1 MISNPPI
8 RQGKQMSKNTI
19 RMHIARILEIPSVSN
34 ALLQYFAAAL
44 WFHCKH
50 PDIYLLQTGRI
61 NRQNRTELER
71 FWRLFEQDLTR
82 KKAQMWPH
90 PINMIYSNSEKVPEV
105 LLNLMDILLPY
116 IGTDARNKIFVDSA
130 NVKMKLF
137 EKKNKFHFKNTIGKM
152 FEKDSTISGTYKREQ
167 ND

>member
-1 MISNPPI
+1 MSNNSI
-8 RQGKQMSKNTI
+8 QR
-19 RMHIARILEIPSVSN
+19 HIARILEIPSVSN

-50 PDIYLLQTGRI
+50 PEISLIQRGNLF
-61 NRQNRTELER
+61 RQDREELER
-71 FWRLFEQDLTR
+71 FWHLFGQDMSR
-82 KKAQMWPH
+82 KKAQTLSH
-90 PINMIYSNSEKVPEV
+90 PINIIYSNSKKVPEV

-116 IGTDARNKIFVDSA
+116 IGTDARSKGFEGQWER
-130 NVKMKLF
+130 NVGVNVTDYVHLLKNVE
-137 EKKNKFHFKNTIGKM
+137 EKKFHFKNTIGKM

>member
-1 MISNPPI
+1 MSNNSI
-8 RQGKQMSKNTI
+8 Q
-19 RMHIARILEIPSVSN
+19 MHIARILEIPSVSN

-50 PDIYLLQTGRI
+50 PEISLIQRGNLH
-61 NRQNRTELER
+61 RQDREELER
-71 FWRLFEQDLTR
+71 FWRLFEQDMSR
-82 KKAQMWPH
+82 KKAQTMPH
-90 PINMIYSNSEKVPEV
+90 PINIIYSNSKKVPEV

-130 NVKMKLF
+130 NVKMKHF

>member
-1 MISNPPI
+1 MSNNSI
-8 RQGKQMSKNTI
+8 QR
-19 RMHIARILEIPSVSN
+19 HIARILEIPSVSN

-130 NVKMKLF
+130 NVKMKHF
-137 EKKNKFHFKNTIGKM
+137 EKKTKFHFKTTIGKM

>member
-1 MISNPPI
+1 
-8 RQGKQMSKNTI
+8 
-19 RMHIARILEIPSVSN
+19 
-34 ALLQYFAAAL
+34 
-44 WFHCKH
+44 
-50 PDIYLLQTGRI
+50 
-61 NRQNRTELER
+61 
-71 FWRLFEQDLTR
+71 
-82 KKAQMWPH
+82 
-90 PINMIYSNSEKVPEV
+90 VPEV